1 MSSVR
6 FAKAHSVTQCAC
18 RVNAMTVSTSATL
31 GKKKVLRRKDKI
43 DLVETITK
51 GQLKKKMT
59 KSKSNQF
66 TSPLFDRLQILSCKL
81 Q

>member
-1 MSSVR
+1 MTETEIMTLAMLRGCSMSSVR

-59 KSKSNQF
+59 KSKSN
-66 TSPLFDRLQILSCKL
+66 
-81 Q
+81 